1 MSEKAQ
7 AKQRID
13 ELRTTI
19 ERHNRLY
26 YIDARP
32 EISDRDYD
40 RLLDELEQLEKQH
53 PEFQSPTSPT
63 QRVGGAPLEHFESVR
78 HA

>member
-13 ELRTTI
+13 ELRAAI

-32 EISDRDYD
+32 EISDREYD

-53 PEFQSPTSPT
+53 PEFQSPT
-63 QRVGGAPLEHFESVR
+63 
-78 HA
+78 